1 MIKTENKIKEFNF
14 SLNTQYGLFVCA
26 GGFEER
32 SITFVSKVK
41 KTQFETQASL
51 LVQYLSQQ
59 NDNAPN
65 FKILKDKLTN
75 LIGKEPEMVS
85 VHSDRP
91 IQSFEEIKNKIG
103 KIVGDLKKNTALID
117 ISGMTH
123 LWAIATIH
131 ACLSCGMHTYVTFTE
146 AMWYY
151 PLKSDYHKLIRAW
164 RHQDYDIS
172 SEYLQSKALKSIHIA
187 PEFGGNFRPGRQTC
201 LMIFAGYEP
210 NRIQGLVDQYAPGRL
225 IVFYGKSPHKELHWR
240 TNLSKELHKNL
251 FSNWYLRETE
261 ISTLQVDEILVKL
274 EEEFQIIKEQFD
286 VAIAPQCS
294 KMQALASYLFWRR
307 HPEVQLIFTTP
318 VSFNPKRYS
327 RGARRT
333 FIYEIT

>member
-1 MIKTENKIKEFNF
+1 MTENKIKEYDF
-14 SLNTQYGLFVCA
+14 SLKAHYGLFVCA
-26 GGFEER
+26 GGFEDR
-32 SITFVSKVK
+32 SKAFVSRIR
-41 KTQFETQASL
+41 ASRFKIQDSL
-51 LVQYLSQQ
+51 IIQYLSQQ
-59 NDNAPN
+59 QDNEPN
-65 FKILKDKLTN
+65 FKSLFDKLTK
-75 LIGKEPEMVS
+75 ITGKKPETVL
-85 VHSDRP
+85 VHANTP
-91 IQSFEEIKNKIG
+91 IQSFEQIKAKVQRLVG
-103 KIVGDLKKNTALID
+103 KVRNNTAVID

-131 ACLSCGMHTYVTFTE
+131 ACLSCGLHTYVTFTE
-146 AMWYY
+146 ARWYY
-151 PLKSDYHKLIRAW
+151 PLKSDYHKLVKAW
-164 RHQDYDIS
+164 RTQDYEIT

-201 LMIFAGYEP
+201 LIILVGYEP
-210 NRIQGLVDQYAPGRL
+210 NRVQGLVDQYAPGRL
-225 IVFYGKSPHKELHWR
+225 IVLYGKSPHKELHWR
-240 TNLSKELHKNL
+240 TNLSNELHKNL

-261 ISTLQVDEILVKL
+261 ISTLQVDKILVKL
-274 EEEFQIIKEQFD
+274 EKEFQIIKEQFD

-333 FIYEIT
+333 FVYEIT